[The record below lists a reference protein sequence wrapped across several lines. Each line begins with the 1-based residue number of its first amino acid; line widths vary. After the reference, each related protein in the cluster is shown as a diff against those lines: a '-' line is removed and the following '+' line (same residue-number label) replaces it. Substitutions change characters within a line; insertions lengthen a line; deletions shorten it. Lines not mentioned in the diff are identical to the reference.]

1 MATRNDITGAEI
13 KSKILSKEGRDNW
26 DNIFPPKKTA
36 YEWLEELPDTTLLDP
51 DGWRENDGVE
61 LTTRITR
68 DDFNRRLSVSTV
80 MCKIPTPTDD
90 VL

>member
-1 MATRNDITGAEI
+1 MSEKIMTRV
-13 KSKILSKEGRDNW
+13 LSKEGWDNW

-51 DGWRENDGVE
+51 DGWRERDGVE

-68 DDFNRRLSVSTV
+68 SDFNRRLSCSTV
-80 MCKIPTPTDD
+80 MCKIPTATE
-90 VL
+90 